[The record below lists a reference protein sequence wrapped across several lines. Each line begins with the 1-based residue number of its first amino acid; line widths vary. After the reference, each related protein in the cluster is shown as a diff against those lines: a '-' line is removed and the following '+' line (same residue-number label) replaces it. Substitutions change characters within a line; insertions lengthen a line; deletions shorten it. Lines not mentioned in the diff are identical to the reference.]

1 MPKLKIDFNNILES
15 NVGEHGIAQAE
26 IEQYARLVPKVHEG
40 VCAKRN
46 MNAWRELPHNQE
58 EIVAQ
63 ILQTAEQIRK
73 KFVLAGY
80 AI

>member
-40 VCAKRN
+40 V
-46 MNAWRELPHNQE
+46 
-58 EIVAQ
+58 
-63 ILQTAEQIRK
+63 
-73 KFVLAGY
+73 
-80 AI
+80 